1 MFEVGDPALTV
12 LIFGGKILK
21 DNEDIATH
29 GKYSSNIQ
37 FRFSSSNG
45 SNRILT
51 LFIYIKPYE
60 FILPGIKDGQTIHL
74 VIRNKPAASDS
85 SSATKNSASQSSRQ
99 NQQSTNT
106 NAPNNANDSNIPNT
120 NRQDASANPFMGN
133 LGEIQ
138 QRLQQMLISNPDQV
152 RNMQQLMGN
161 PEALRT
167 MFGSM
172 QRMRTLMERNP
183 EVSHLLSNPE
193 VLRESLEMV
202 RNPAALQ
209 EVMRNYDRALNN
221 MESMP
226 GGYNV
231 LSRMYTDFQ
240 EPLMDAFQE
249 QFNTNQFASPQSNA
263 DGANDSERTTN
274 SETQG
279 TENRDPLPNPW
290 ASPSPNQGTRPQLPT
305 AGLGLNSN
313 LLDQSGGPLPNDF
326 LQQANNMFQNQEF
339 LSLLTNPEAI
349 QSVEQIQQGLT
360 RLQRIAPSLFG
371 DLGSTMMPGA
381 GLIGGASAGAENS
394 ANLTPNINV
403 LRTLNQMLSGQL
415 PGARSGS
422 LGSADGSATDTSN
435 SQSLPNSQSM
445 TEATRMLSQM
455 LGTAQRT
462 EGATGTNQDNSD
474 GLQPEARYSQQLQQL
489 SEMGFTNRA
498 ANLEAL
504 IATFGDINAAI
515 ARLL

>member
-1 MFEVGDPALTV
+1 MIFLSLTFFIGTS
-12 LIFGGKILK
+12 IFI
-21 DNEDIATH
+21 
-29 GKYSSNIQ
+29 SS
-37 FRFSSSNG
+37 
-45 SNRILT
+45 
-51 LFIYIKPYE
+51 
-60 FILPGIKDGQTIHL
+60 GIKDGQTIHL
-74 VIRNKPAASDS
+74 VIRNKPATSDS
-85 SSATKNSASQSSRQ
+85 SSTTRTNTSQPSHQ
-99 NQQSTNT
+99 HQQSTTT
-106 NAPNNANDSNIPNT
+106 NAPNNANDSNIPSS
-120 NRQDASANPFMGN
+120 NRQDSSANPFLGN
-133 LGEIQ
+133 LGEVQ
-138 QRLQQMLISNPDQV
+138 QRLQQMLISNPDQM

-161 PEALRT
+161 PEALRS

-172 QRMRTLMERNP
+172 QRMRNLMERNP

-249 QFNTNQFASPQSNA
+249 QFNTNQFASAPSNA
-263 DGANDSERTTN
+263 EGANDSDRNTN

-290 ASPSPNQGTRPQLPT
+290 APPAANRPQLPT

-313 LLDQSGGPLPNDF
+313 LDHSGGPLPNDF

-349 QSVEQIQQGLT
+349 QSVEQIQQGLA

-371 DLGSTMMPGA
+371 DLGSTLLPGV
-381 GLIGGASAGAENS
+381 GLTGAPVGTESN
-394 ANLTPNINV
+394 ANQTPNINV

-415 PGARSGS
+415 PAARSGG
-422 LGSADGSATDTSN
+422 LGSTDGGATTDTTN
-435 SQSLPNSQSM
+435 SQAGLPDPQSM
-445 TEATRMLSQM
+445 TDATRMLTQM
-455 LGTAQRT
+455 LEAAQRT
-462 EGATGTNQDNSD
+462 GGAPGGGNTDSSEA
-474 GLQPEARYSQQLQQL
+474 PETRYSQQLQQL
-489 SEMGFTNRA
+489 NEMGFTNRE
-498 ANLEAL
+498 ANLAAL
-504 IATFGDINAAI
+504 IATLGDINAAI